1 MDPVITTVASVLATI
16 ATVFGGILY
25 LDRKMEKLRTDL
37 TQDNKDLR
45 DELGGEISAGRA
57 ETRSEIKDVQT
68 ELGGNIKDVHT
79 ELGGEISA
87 GRAES
92 RSEFKEVRTE
102 LGDKID
108 SVNNGLGDKIDSV
121 NNGLGSEIKEV
132 RDASYSA
139 HTAIRQDLADIKI
152 QQAAHTERLKCIES
166 PLDVNRSDD

>member
-1 MDPVITTVASVLATI
+1 MDPVLTTVASVLATI
-16 ATVFGGILY
+16 VTVFGGILY
-25 LDRKMEKLRTDL
+25 LDRKMEKLRADL

-45 DELGGEISAGRA
+45 DELGSD
-57 ETRSEIKDVQT
+57 IKQ
-68 ELGGNIKDVHT
+68 VHT

-108 SVNNGLGDKIDSV
+108 SVNIGLGDKIDRV

-139 HTAIRQDLADIKI
+139 HTAIRQDLSEIKI

-166 PLDVNRSDD
+166 HLDVNRSDD

>member
-1 MDPVITTVASVLATI
+1 MDPTIKAVATILATI
-16 ATVFGGILY
+16 VSVLGGIFY
-25 LDRKMEKLRTDL
+25 LDRKIVDLRREQKGDI
-37 TQDNKDLR
+37 KDLR
-45 DELGGEISAGRA
+45 D
-57 ETRSEIKDVQT
+57 
-68 ELGGNIKDVHT
+68 

-92 RSEFKEVRTE
+92 RSEFKGVRTE

-108 SVNNGLGDKIDSV
+108 RVS
-121 NNGLGSEIKEV
+121 NGLGSEIKEV

-166 PLDVNRSDD
+166 HLDVKRSED